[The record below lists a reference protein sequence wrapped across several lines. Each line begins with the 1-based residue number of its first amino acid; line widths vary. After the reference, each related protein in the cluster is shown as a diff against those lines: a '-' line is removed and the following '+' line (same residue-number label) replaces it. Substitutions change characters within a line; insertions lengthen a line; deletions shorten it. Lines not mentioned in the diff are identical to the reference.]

1 AFNWQLP
8 TNGPRTVNGLLLEYL
23 EDIPDV
29 GTSVHMYGHQ
39 IDILEVSDNMV
50 KLVRVHP
57 KNNGDDATPENDG

>member
-1 AFNWQLP
+1 M
-8 TNGPRTVNGLLLEYL
+8 LLEYL